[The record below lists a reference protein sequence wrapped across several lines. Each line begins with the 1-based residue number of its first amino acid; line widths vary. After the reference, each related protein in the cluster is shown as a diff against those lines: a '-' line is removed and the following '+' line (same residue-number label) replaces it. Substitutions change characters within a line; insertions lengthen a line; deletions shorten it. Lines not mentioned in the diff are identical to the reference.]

1 MYEPDEK
8 HAGVIIQTMGVENG
22 KSVATPALTER
33 AEDVQ
38 DREESAE
45 LSPTETTS
53 YRALA
58 ARVSYLSADRPD
70 IQFTSKSLCKFMS
83 KPRQFDWVGM
93 KRLARYLLRAKRSR
107 QTFAWQPRITEVT
120 TFTDSDWGGDRR
132 TRKSTSG
139 GIMQLGKHVVK
150 SWSTSQKNIALSSGE
165 AELYALTKGA
175 CETKGLVSLMTDLG
189 YSLNARVCSDATAAI
204 AIASRKGLGR
214 TRHIDVQ
221 CLWIQSEI
229 EQQKLKLTKVN
240 THYNPADVLTKA
252 LSQDT
257 MLRHLTAMLITVDS
271 EEGARASRTQCRR
284 RKTNKKKGDSPL

>member
-1 MYEPDEK
+1 MTVHGDDFTATGSQNSLIWLENVMKAAYDIKSTLLGPEEGMQQSIRILNRTLRWEQEGIVYEPDEK

-38 DREESAE
+38 DREGSEE

-107 QTFAWQPRITEVT
+107 QTFAWQPKLTEVT

-150 SWSTSQKNIALSSGE
+150 SWSTSQ
-165 AELYALTKGA
+165 TKHSVIVWRGR
-175 CETKGLVSLMTDLG
+175 T
-189 YSLNARVCSDATAAI
+189 VCSYQ
-204 AIASRKGLGR
+204 GR
-214 TRHIDVQ
+214 VRD
-221 CLWIQSEI
+221 
-229 EQQKLKLTKVN
+229 
-240 THYNPADVLTKA
+240 
-252 LSQDT
+252 
-257 MLRHLTAMLITVDS
+257 
-271 EEGARASRTQCRR
+271 EGA
-284 RKTNKKKGDSPL
+284 GVIDD